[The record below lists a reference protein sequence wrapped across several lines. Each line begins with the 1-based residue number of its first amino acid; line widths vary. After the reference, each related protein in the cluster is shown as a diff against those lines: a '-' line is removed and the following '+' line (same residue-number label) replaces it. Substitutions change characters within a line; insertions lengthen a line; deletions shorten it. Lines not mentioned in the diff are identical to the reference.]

1 MIKLNRAVNVHK
13 GWRGTLFTQK
23 SSVNSYNLA
32 IAAANLLADISG
44 CSLLLILVV
53 IKTDCSQDF

>member
-44 CSLLLILVV
+44 CSL
-53 IKTDCSQDF
+53 